1 MNLNRSIRRLLR
13 KYNTNCPFRLA
24 ELLNIEVWIRDLG
37 ENTRGMFRRTL
48 RRKYIAIH
56 SGLSEQWQRFI
67 CAHELAHA
75 LLHPGISRFWI
86 DEHSFFC
93 AGRYEREANRFAV
106 KLLLA
111 EDNPQHGETV
121 SDLLRR
127 NDIPI
132 EMSQYYI

>member
-1 MNLNRSIRRLLR
+1 MIRRLLR

-24 ELLNIEVWIRDLG
+24 EFLNIEVWFRDLG

-48 RRKYIAIH
+48 RRKYIVIH
-56 SGLSEQWQRFI
+56 SGMSEQWQRFI

-93 AGRYEREANRFAV
+93 TGRFEREANRFAV
-106 KLLLA
+106 QLLIGDDSLTA
-111 EDNPQHGETV
+111 GEAIY
-121 SDLLRR
+121 DILRR
-127 NDIPI
+127 NSIPI
-132 EMSQYYI
+132 EMSQFYI